1 MKTWQEMAYEEMRRL
16 VAASDG
22 LLNLSK
28 AGAPAGAVMQARD
41 KVCGAVVDLN
51 TMLKAAE
58 APAVPAV
65 PAVPAAADQVP
76 AVKKGKKSK

>member
-41 KVCGAVVDLN
+41 KVCGAVADLN
-51 TMLKAAE
+51 TILKAAE
-58 APAVPAV
+58 APAV